1 MEFLLTDT
9 GGKKEKFIMKTRK
22 NKKSERMGFTGYT
35 DAPPEI
41 EKEMEDAVLVKDFL
55 PPPEKLVLNSISEKE
70 RKLTMKAWKR
80 YRIKNHE
87 RGHRKPLAETLKE
100 PTARLDTSIILPRRV
115 YNWIGTKQNK
125 AAFIREMM
133 IKSYKKAVH

>member
-1 MEFLLTDT
+1 
-9 GGKKEKFIMKTRK
+9 
-22 NKKSERMGFTGYT
+22 
-35 DAPPEI
+35 
-41 EKEMEDAVLVKDFL
+41 MEDAVLVKDFL

-125 AAFIREMM
+125 AAFIRE
-133 IKSYKKAVH
+133 

>member
-1 MEFLLTDT
+1 
-9 GGKKEKFIMKTRK
+9 
-22 NKKSERMGFTGYT
+22 
-35 DAPPEI
+35 
-41 EKEMEDAVLVKDFL
+41 
-55 PPPEKLVLNSISEKE
+55 VLNSISEKE

-115 YNWIGTKQNK
+115 YNWIERNK
-125 AAFIREMM
+125 TRPL
-133 IKSYKKAVH
+133 SYANDDQKL